1 MDTYYLSIHCF
12 LHFLNCTYICIYKLP
27 FFIRFVASLQYPP
40 ACYLFRACKTMAN
53 CGEDCEYSLTG
64 GQPFLP
70 QANCGDDCEY
80 SLTGGQPFLT
90 KVTYGDDSEYSLTG
104 GQPFLQYC
112 TYDQLWGWLWILTNR
127 WAAFYKCGWFLGRMV
142 NITITCKKI

>member
-1 MDTYYLSIHCF
+1 MLYSIV
-12 LHFLNCTYICIYKLP
+12 LNTGTSISML
-27 FFIRFVASLQYPP
+27 FFISYSTVYLNLLFFRFVASLQYPP

-90 KVTYGDDSEYSLTG
+90 KVTYGDDLFCTY
-104 GQPFLQYC
+104 QYC
-112 TYDQLWGWLWILTNR
+112 THVSSLSTYHAQVSTEQPSINVADFWGEW
-127 WAAFYKCGWFLGRMV
+127 
-142 NITITCKKI
+142 

>member
-1 MDTYYLSIHCF
+1 MATEIVDYLFYLHYLTAATHSDNKYSYLS
-12 LHFLNCTYICIYKLP
+12 TYGYLLLKYPLFFSFPELYIYCICIYKLP

-112 TYDQLWGWLWILTNR
+112 TYDQLWG
-127 WAAFYKCGWFLGRMV
+127 
-142 NITITCKKI
+142 